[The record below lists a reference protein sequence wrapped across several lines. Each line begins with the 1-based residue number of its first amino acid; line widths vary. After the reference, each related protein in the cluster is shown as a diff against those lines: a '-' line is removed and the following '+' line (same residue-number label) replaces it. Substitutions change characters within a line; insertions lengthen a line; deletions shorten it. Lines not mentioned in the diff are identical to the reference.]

1 MITPYP
7 IVLVTEDNAQAT
19 SFQSYLAEQLALPI
33 LLVSALEALPQA
45 DELEPHPLFLVDLD
59 YLKSS
64 QQTGWPREIS
74 SRFGEANTVVLGIR
88 KVLEGEYWIPRHL
101 LCDLVNYYRKGG
113 EHHLRNQT
121 LLTVREQEIIR
132 YLMTGASNTEIADS
146 LFVSEHTIKSHL
158 YNVFKKLNV
167 KNRLQAVSWAKE
179 YL

>member
-33 LLVSALEALPQA
+33 LLVSALEGLPQA

-74 SRFGEANTVVLGIR
+74 SRFG
-88 KVLEGEYWIPRHL
+88 KPIP
-101 LCDLVNYYRKGG
+101 CCSMPPP
-113 EHHLRNQT
+113 
-121 LLTVREQEIIR
+121 VRI
-132 YLMTGASNTEIADS
+132 GSCC
-146 LFVSEHTIKSHL
+146 
-158 YNVFKKLNV
+158 
-167 KNRLQAVSWAKE
+167 
-179 YL
+179 

>member
-74 SRFGEANTVVLGIR
+74 SRFGEANTV
-88 KVLEGEYWIPRHL
+88 L
-101 LCDLVNYYRKGG
+101 LNAPP
-113 EHHLRNQT
+113 
-121 LLTVREQEIIR
+121 VRI
-132 YLMTGASNTEIADS
+132 GSCC
-146 LFVSEHTIKSHL
+146 
-158 YNVFKKLNV
+158 
-167 KNRLQAVSWAKE
+167 
-179 YL
+179 

>member
-1 MITPYP
+1 MLQPAGAWYSLLPKNTMAGMFKDQRFMITPYP

-74 SRFGEANTVVLGIR
+74 SRFGEANTVLLNAPTSTDRELLLMWPHTSGLFFCQDPLDRLVLGIR
-88 KVLEGEYWIPRHL
+88 KVLEGS
-101 LCDLVNYYRKGG
+101 
-113 EHHLRNQT
+113 
-121 LLTVREQEIIR
+121 
-132 YLMTGASNTEIADS
+132 TGSRAICCAIWSTTTARAGNTTCA
-146 LFVSEHTIKSHL
+146 T
-158 YNVFKKLNV
+158 
-167 KNRLQAVSWAKE
+167 RRC
-179 YL
+179 